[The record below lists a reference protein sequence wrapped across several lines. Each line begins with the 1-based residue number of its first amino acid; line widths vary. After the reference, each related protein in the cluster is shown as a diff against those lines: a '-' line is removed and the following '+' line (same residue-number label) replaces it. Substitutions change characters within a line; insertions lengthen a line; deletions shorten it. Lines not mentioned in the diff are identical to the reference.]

1 MPVQSKHVN
10 LSKKPPAAPSK
21 PKPILKLPRKTCN
34 YNTTSPS
41 SPPTLVNGMPM
52 SPALPPRVRNRVPS
66 PIFNRAPQSP
76 SSTPSALICSG
87 NAVNSPTLKTTL
99 TPNSLR
105 DAATSAPGKAST
117 SPLLSSRNLIP
128 IATPTLSISTENSL
142 PNSEPVTTQRTP
154 TSPSNETIQRPTT
167 LSITAFETLNSLS
180 PTEQSPTEQ
189 NKSSKPKEIIARYRP
204 ASIGG
209 EWALRECEDLTTWV
223 NEVLKKRKLSLV
235 VDLRKSV
242 GDGVTLITLTETL
255 SKVILPG
262 VKSKPDNQEDK
273 VSNTERCVSYLNT
286 LGVDIPGID
295 ATDIV
300 NGNLKSILTLV
311 GNIKKKFDQAGENK
325 VKENGGEVASS
336 PSAEISVLKS
346 PMTKMPGMVKIPG
359 AVPTPILGNRD
370 MPNGYKDPP
379 KPANRRSGSYGGDE
393 FIPGILVKDSSAAS
407 GPKSHTPMISTTELG
422 QNGVSQH
429 GVEERRQHIA
439 NSMSPQRILFRP
451 HSAMGNRL
459 PQERT
464 GPPTSVTRAWSPS
477 PRLQGGG
484 GGSNPSSSVEER
496 LRSLINSPVSNS
508 TIAAGMNKSRN
519 TTPTIEYDDG
529 EILVPPPP
537 RTSRNSPDF
546 EIVASLGGYP
556 GPGARLPP
564 SGANQAGSQKVGY
577 VPSKPSERWQ
587 GSRSEAIMDRH
598 LVMPP
603 SPRPNHQKSIS
614 QTVGPPGQYDNPT
627 FIHELSH
634 ANHGGK
640 HTAEQDV
647 VQTGPNIAAG
657 SDLRNA
663 WNRLFGQQNQK
674 QNGGQD
680 FRKSSDSLKIPEAQ
694 VQRMPEKG
702 ELHQPNQ
709 GVPQLSD
716 RGDGQNSRQMDSHAP
731 TGLRLPDR
739 GENRLLGGSSQ
750 QYSTQYSVK
759 FVPGPIQLNDSS
771 KPIHHQ
777 SNTDGRASPVGQ
789 SSSTLGQQEGS
800 TSSQTSS
807 MSQSEAG
814 ASAAPSTFET
824 FGKFRTPSDSEF
836 AIGPAAKYPEHGS
849 RPSSAKSR
857 PQVSQRP
864 NMGRQ
869 ISEENRLGFLH
880 HSVHDKSK
888 YSENMEHKDNMYVD
902 MTPKKFTLKSDSQR
916 TPQHLMRGTVSSK
929 RDIAGHFNRGF
940 SVDESDNSQL
950 DVQEHSIFDYEA
962 SHSESSSRSVTPPL
976 PPLSPTNTPPDSLLS
991 SPNMSPK
998 LPHSLSV
1005 TNIAID
1011 KAPDLLP
1018 FSTRPDNRKIQ
1029 VSSELQFRMD
1039 RPERTIVKHSHPHIS
1054 NNSHIPNMKMGGVN
1068 IKGANAVDR
1077 HESDNRSDLSFDID
1091 DTVLTVDSQ
1100 ETEQN
1105 QMHETAL
1112 SAREAENVK
1121 EQLVRLENMYHD
1133 LLKSVGNERD
1143 PGAHGLRTRR
1153 WSICSSDTSSIR
1165 RVSKQSKPR
1174 HSYHRQ
1180 SREFK
1185 NINKRFQRLESHVVT
1200 LARSVAHL
1208 SSEMKT
1214 HNEMVN
1220 AMENLKKE
1228 VGEIK
1233 EGQQSYAQ
1241 RTRSTRF
1248 DPTDDFE
1255 RFRGW
1260 VPSLTN
1266 PKRVNKLTKFF
1277 GQEPPLLKIF
1287 LTKLGYE
1294 KYAVNFETEHIGM
1307 IELPYMTEERLEKI
1321 GIPMGPR
1328 LRILQEAQLC
1338 FRQENFN
1345 IYIV

>member
-1 MPVQSKHVN
+1 MLMQS
-10 LSKKPPAAPSK
+10 
-21 PKPILKLPRKTCN
+21 
-34 YNTTSPS
+34 
-41 SPPTLVNGMPM
+41 
-52 SPALPPRVRNRVPS
+52 
-66 PIFNRAPQSP
+66 
-76 SSTPSALICSG
+76 
-87 NAVNSPTLKTTL
+87 
-99 TPNSLR
+99 
-105 DAATSAPGKAST
+105 
-117 SPLLSSRNLIP
+117 
-128 IATPTLSISTENSL
+128 
-142 PNSEPVTTQRTP
+142 
-154 TSPSNETIQRPTT
+154 
-167 LSITAFETLNSLS
+167 
-180 PTEQSPTEQ
+180 
-189 NKSSKPKEIIARYRP
+189 
-204 ASIGG
+204 
-209 EWALRECEDLTTWV
+209 
-223 NEVLKKRKLSLV
+223 
-235 VDLRKSV
+235 
-242 GDGVTLITLTETL
+242 
-255 SKVILPG
+255 
-262 VKSKPDNQEDK
+262 
-273 VSNTERCVSYLNT
+273 
-286 LGVDIPGID
+286 
-295 ATDIV
+295 
-300 NGNLKSILTLV
+300 
-311 GNIKKKFDQAGENK
+311 GENK
-325 VKENGGEVASS
+325 VKENGGDIASS

-359 AVPTPILGNRD
+359 AVPTPILGSRD

-379 KPANRRSGSYGGDE
+379 KPVNRRSGSYGGDE
-393 FIPGILVKDSSAAS
+393 FIPGTLIKDNSDPS

-439 NSMSPQRILFRP
+439 NSMSPQRVLFRP
-451 HSAMGNRL
+451 HSAMGNRI

-464 GPPTSVTRAWSPS
+464 GPPASVTRAWSPS

-484 GGSNPSSSVEER
+484 GGNNPSSSVEER
-496 LRSLINSPVSNS
+496 LRSLINSPISNN
-508 TIAAGMNKSRN
+508 TTAPGMNKTHN
-519 TTPTIEYDDG
+519 NTPTIEYDDG

-546 EIVASLGGYP
+546 EVVTSLGGYQS
-556 GPGARLPP
+556 PGARLPP
-564 SGANQAGSQKVGY
+564 SGANQSGSQKVGY

-598 LVMPP
+598 SIMPP
-603 SPRPNHQKSIS
+603 SPRHNHQKSIP
-614 QTVGPPGQYDNPT
+614 QTMGPPGQYDNTTVAPESPHT
-627 FIHELSH
+627 NIS
-634 ANHGGK
+634 GK
-640 HTAEQDV
+640 HTSDQDV
-647 VQTGPNIAAG
+647 VQTGANIAAG

-663 WNRLFGQQNQK
+663 WNRLFAQQNQK

-680 FRKSSDSLKIPEAQ
+680 FRKSSDSLKAPEAQ
-694 VQRMPEKG
+694 VQRMPERG

-709 GVPQLSD
+709 GVPPLSD
-716 RGDGQNSRQMDSHAP
+716 RGDGQTSRQMDNHAP
-731 TGLRLPDR
+731 AGLRLPDR

-771 KPIHHQ
+771 KPVHHQ
-777 SNTDGRASPVGQ
+777 SNTNGRASPVGQ

-814 ASAAPSTFET
+814 ASAAASTFET
-824 FGKFRTPSDSEF
+824 FGKFRIPSDSEF

-857 PQVSQRP
+857 PQVSQQRP

-880 HSVHDKSK
+880 QSVHDKSK
-888 YSENMEHKDNMYVD
+888 YSENMEQKDNVYVD
-902 MTPKKFTLKSDSQR
+902 MTPRKFTLKSGSQR
-916 TPQHLMRGTVSSK
+916 TPQHLMRGAVSSK
-929 RDIAGHFNRGF
+929 RDNTEHFNRGF
-940 SVDESDNSQL
+940 IVDESDNSQL

-991 SPNMSPK
+991 SPDMSPK
-998 LPHSLSV
+998 LPHSLSA
-1005 TNIAID
+1005 TNIAVD
-1011 KAPDLLP
+1011 KTSDILP
-1018 FSTRPDNRKIQ
+1018 FSTRPGNVKHQ
-1029 VSSELQFRMD
+1029 LQMPSELQFRMD
-1039 RPERTIVKHSHPHIS
+1039 RQVRTTVKHTHTHNS
-1054 NNSHIPNMKMGGVN
+1054 NNSHNPTMKMGGLN
-1068 IKGANAVDR
+1068 TKGANAVDR
-1077 HESDNRSDLSFDID
+1077 HESDSRSDLSFDID

-1105 QMHETAL
+1105 QMHENAL

-1121 EQLVRLENMYHD
+1121 EQLVRLESMYHD

-1143 PGAHGLRTRR
+1143 PGTRGLKTRR

-1174 HSYHRQ
+1174 HGYHRQ

-1220 AMENLKKE
+1220 VMEVLKKD

-1233 EGQQSYAQ
+1233 EGQRSYAQ
-1241 RTRSTRF
+1241 RPRSTPF